1 MFEKKTTGCCGM
13 CDKWTMTRNLDFWR
27 DITICTQDKIAR
39 SVFFNSTE
47 MSLLC
52 GSTEMCSILGIFWT
66 FMEKKMPTLK
76 ELETILHNINTENL
90 FTNFLHTCGWY
101 QIRAS
106 PITLAY
112 NADCRYYFHLFSCSA
127 KFLFHHLPVYFTI
140 LVEPSWNANDE
151 IVCEGHKVMFCR
163 LFCAGSS
170 GLQHSKEEENH
181 GN

>member
-1 MFEKKTTGCCGM
+1 MGIQRSQSKKIEINMFEKKTAGCCGM

-52 GSTEMCSILGIFWT
+52 GSTEMCSILGIFCT

-76 ELETILHNINTENL
+76 ELETILHNINTVKL
-90 FTNFLHTCGWY
+90 FTHFLYTCLSVWY

-127 KFLFHHLPVYFTI
+127 KVPVSSLACVFYDI
-140 LVEPSWNANDE
+140 SWTKLK
-151 IVCEGHKVMFCR
+151 C
-163 LFCAGSS
+163 
-170 GLQHSKEEENH
+170 
-181 GN
+181 